1 MCSVPRRA
9 ERAEAGRRILC
20 GRTPR
25 FRRRGDRGGPSPVR
39 LQRRCATDPEADARI
54 HGVDPERIAY
64 LGISYGGA
72 MGALF
77 AGIERRIKAAALVVA
92 DGGLVTHYTGPEDLD
107 YMASM
112 SCKTR
117 LDWFRAMAPIE
128 PIRFIGHA
136 PPTPLL
142 LQNGRFDTLVPM
154 GDAQV
159 LHAAVPQGTTIRW
172 YDAEHGLNQRA

>member
-77 AGIERRIKAAALVVA
+77 VGIEQRIKAAVLVVG
-92 DGGLVTHYTGPEDLD
+92 DGGLVSHFTGPEDLNF
-107 YMASM
+107 MAGLT
-112 SCKTR
+112 CATR
-117 LDWFRAMAPIE
+117 ASWFREMAPIE
-128 PIRFIGHA
+128 PIRFIPHA
-136 PPTPLL
+136 SATALL
-142 LQNGRFDTLVPM
+142 LQNGWSDTLVPSD
-154 GDAQV
+154 DAEA
-159 LHAAVPQGTTIRW
+159 LHVAAPASRTIRW
-172 YDAEHGLNQRA
+172 YSAGHG